1 MPKRHTTICTLGLL
15 LGISLSVA
23 AQSASPLPRVQVT
36 PDQLQWTR
44 NPNGI
49 EQVVIVGDPTKAG
62 IYTMRLNFPKGLKV
76 QPHMHPDPR
85 VAVVLS
91 GTMYF
96 AFGESFDEAALKA
109 MPTGSTW
116 TEVPNSAHFAYA
128 KDGDVV
134 VQVVGL
140 GPTASTPVVK

>member
-1 MPKRHTTICTLGLL
+1 MSSRIATLCTVGLL
-15 LGISLSVA
+15 LGLTLSLS
-23 AQSASPLPRVQVT
+23 AQTATPLPRVQVT

-49 EQVVIVGDPTKAG
+49 EQAVIVGDPTKAG
-62 IYTMRLNFPKGLKV
+62 VYTMRLKFPQGLKV

-96 AFGESFDEAALKA
+96 AFGESFDETALKA

-134 VQVVGL
+134 IQVVGL
-140 GPTASTPVVK
+140 GPTASTPVR

>member
-62 IYTMRLNFPKGLKV
+62 IYTMRLKFPHGLKV

-96 AFGESFDEAALKA
+96 AFGESFDESALKA
-109 MPTGSTW
+109 MPAGSTW